1 MLKSVIILALCVL
14 LCADTT
20 NVYSMQRTGQG
31 IGLNGQIKTLAE
43 ATESNTEQGSSS
55 ETVNTNDTT
64 TDHEKIVVIDNPNG
78 QTTEMQGAEDENPV
92 KEEPVKPEGIQ
103 ITDYVEELKKLGYYQ
118 EEPKDAKLAIRNAVT
133 LFQSDHNLIVDGR
146 VGKKSLEVLK
156 KRRALEKFIH
166 SDKVKKPANAGQWL
180 TINKSKRILTLYEGS
195 QVLKKYPVAIGNPPS
210 LTPEGKYKIIVK
222 AVDPTWGGGGYAKP
236 VKGGSP
242 DNPLGKRW
250 MGLSLKG
257 GYSYGIHGNNRPY
270 SIGTNASHGCIR
282 MINYCV
288 EELYEWV
295 DKNTEVWI
303 GTDKKL
309 VEWGVRQDTY

>member
-64 TDHEKIVVIDNPNG
+64 TDHEKIVIIDNPNG
-78 QTTEMQGAEDENPV
+78 QTTEMHGAEDENPV
-92 KEEPVKPEGIQ
+92 KEEPVKPEDIQ

-180 TINKSKRILTLYEGS
+180 TINKSKRILT
-195 QVLKKYPVAIGNPPS
+195 
-210 LTPEGKYKIIVK
+210 
-222 AVDPTWGGGGYAKP
+222 
-236 VKGGSP
+236 
-242 DNPLGKRW
+242 
-250 MGLSLKG
+250 
-257 GYSYGIHGNNRPY
+257 
-270 SIGTNASHGCIR
+270 
-282 MINYCV
+282 
-288 EELYEWV
+288 
-295 DKNTEVWI
+295 
-303 GTDKKL
+303 
-309 VEWGVRQDTY
+309 